1 MKGLKTRYQ
10 RTGIAPILI
19 HTVRVEFCVLLSSIL
34 TLRSSF
40 SLALVIK
47 YLLAESYELTS
58 IHAGICSDDATGDY
72 NPDVTIIYDD
82 ADTERIEAIPD
93 TQVHRN
99 VDLEL
104 IEADKEGMLEDSYSP
119 SRY

>member
-19 HTVRVEFCVLLSSIL
+19 HTVRVDFCVLWSSIL
-34 TLRSSF
+34 TLRSSL

-47 YLLAESYELTS
+47 YPLAGSYELTS
-58 IHAGICSDDATGDY
+58 IHAGVCCDEATGDY
-72 NPDVTIIYDD
+72 NPDVIIYDD
-82 ADTERIEAIPD
+82 ADTEQIEVIPN
-93 TQVHRN
+93 TQIHRN

-104 IEADKEGMLEDSYSP
+104 IKADEEGTLEDSYSP
-119 SRY
+119 LRY